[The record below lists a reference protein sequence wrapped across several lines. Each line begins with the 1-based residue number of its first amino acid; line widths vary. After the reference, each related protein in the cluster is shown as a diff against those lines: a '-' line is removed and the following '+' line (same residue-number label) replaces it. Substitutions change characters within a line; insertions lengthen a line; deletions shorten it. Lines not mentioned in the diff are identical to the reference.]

1 MTAFLDAV
9 GAFAGHLAAAR
20 WDLLGVAVVLHIVKT
35 AAVSRAWR
43 NIIAAAYPAV
53 RIRWGDVFGAYVA
66 GVGVNAVVPA
76 RGGDV
81 AKLYIA
87 HERVRGSTYTTLAS
101 TIVALTTFDAVV
113 ATALLLWAIAI
124 GALPSLDVL
133 PNLPPFDFT
142 WVFEHPRLAL
152 ALAAAL
158 VAAAVVGAT
167 WAARRVAA
175 FKRRVAQ
182 GFAVMRS
189 PRRYVCGVVPW
200 QAVDWGLRLA
210 TIYFALRAFG
220 IPASFQTALLVQVT
234 QSLSSVFPFSPS
246 GVGTEQALLL
256 FVLAGTAPSSALL
269 AFSVGMNVTIVAVNA
284 ALGLVAI
291 VVMLG
296 TLRWR
301 RLVEPEAKAQ
311 TRLAE
316 ETPSA
321 SL

>member
-1 MTAFLDAV
+1 VTAFLDAV
-9 GAFAGHLAAAR
+9 GAFAGHLGAAR
-20 WDLLGVAVVLHIVKT
+20 WDLLGVAVVLHVAKT

-43 NIIAAAYPAV
+43 NVIAAAYPGARV
-53 RIRWGDVFGAYVA
+53 RWSDLFGAYVA
-66 GVGVNAVVPA
+66 GVGINAVVPA

-81 AKLYIA
+81 GKLYIA

-101 TIVALTTFDAVV
+101 TIVALTTFDGVV

-167 WAARRVAA
+167 WAARRVVA

-189 PRRYVCGVVPW
+189 PRRYVCGVVSW

-234 QSLSSVFPFSPS
+234 QSLSTVFPISPS

-256 FVLAGTAPSSALL
+256 FVLAGTAPGSALL
-269 AFSVGMNVTIVAVNA
+269 AFSLGMNVTIMAVNA
-284 ALGLVAI
+284 TLGLAAI
-291 VVMLG
+291 ALMLR

-301 RLVEPEAKAQ
+301 RLVEPEVKAQ
-311 TRLAE
+311 TRLVE
-316 ETPSA
+316 ETPSV